1 MARID
6 SVNNQLVKDLV
17 ALQRPRERA
26 RTGRFLVEG
35 PHLVQEALAAGSQ
48 TLESFYYTAAFAA
61 GPGGASTLAS
71 LNRAGVQGT
80 EFGEAAFKKAAET
93 ETPQGILA
101 VGRIPECRLD
111 GLPAEGT
118 MLLLDRVQDPGNL
131 GTTLRTAVAAGAGG
145 VLLTAD
151 CTDPYSGKVVRA
163 SQGGVFHVPLV
174 TGIDPGQA
182 VDWCRER
189 GMALVCTSPR
199 AGQYHF
205 DADLSGPKLLV
216 LGHETTGVSEQ
227 LFQNAEVLV
236 RIPIIGHAESL
247 NVAIA
252 AAVLLYEACRQNM
265 TRRPNL

>member
-26 RTGRFLVEG
+26 RTGRFLIEG
-35 PHLVQEALAAGSQ
+35 PHLVQEALAAGSH
-48 TLESFYYTAAFAA
+48 TLESFYYTADFAA
-61 GPGGASTLAS
+61 ASDGAQILAS
-71 LNRAGVQGT
+71 LARAGVQGM
-80 EFGEAAFKKAAET
+80 EFGEAAFNKAAET
-93 ETPQGILA
+93 ESPQGILA
-101 VGRIPECRLD
+101 VGRIPQCRLD
-111 GLPAEGT
+111 CLSAGGT
-118 MLLLDRVQDPGNL
+118 MLLLDRVQDPGNM
-131 GTTLRTAVAAGAGG
+131 GTILRTAAAAGARG
-145 VLLTAD
+145 VLLTSD
-151 CTDPYSGKVVRA
+151 CTDPYSGKVVRS

-174 TGIDPGQA
+174 TGIDPAQA
-182 VDWCRER
+182 AAWSREK

-205 DADLSGPKLLV
+205 DADLSGSKLLV

-265 TRRPNL
+265 VR